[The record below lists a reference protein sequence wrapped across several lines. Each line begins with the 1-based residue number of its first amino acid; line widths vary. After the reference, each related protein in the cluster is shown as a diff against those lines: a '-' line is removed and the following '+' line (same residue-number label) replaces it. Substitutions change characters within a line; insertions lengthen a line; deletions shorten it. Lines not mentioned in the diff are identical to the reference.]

1 MMILILC
8 CNAAMDRTYQV
19 ANFQPGKF
27 HHTSDFQ
34 VVAGGKGVNVA
45 RALSI
50 LGHKS
55 TVTGFA
61 GGTVGRF
68 VVAKLRRLE
77 IKPAFV
83 KTAEESR
90 LVQNFIDPVAHTETR
105 VDELGPLVS
114 PRELRRLEQ
123 RWTKL
128 LAEEAQIAI
137 IAGSTPRG
145 SPDTLYRDLVAA
157 AKQAGVPVIVDAHD
171 ALLAQSIAAAPTIIT
186 PNLAELQALVGRQL
200 AVPQGV
206 QQGAGELIQQ
216 GIELVLTSL
225 GAVGAIA
232 VAPSGCWLVEAPQ
245 VEVVSSV
252 NGGDAMVAGLA
263 AATVEGLP
271 LTEQLKWAVAAG
283 TANASVFGAG
293 LLDRSS
299 VEDLLADTSLTPLD

>member
-1 MMILILC
+1 MILILC

-19 ANFQPGKF
+19 PNFRPGKF
-27 HHTSDFQ
+27 HHTSDFT

-45 RALSI
+45 RALSA
-50 LGHKS
+50 LGHRS

-68 VVAKLRRLE
+68 VVGKLRRLE
-77 IKPAFV
+77 IKPDFV
-83 KTAEESR
+83 EIAEESR

-128 LAEEAQIAI
+128 LTEAQIAI
-137 IAGSTPRG
+137 ISGSTPRG
-145 SPDTLYRDLVAA
+145 VPDTLYRDLATAA
-157 AKQAGVPVIVDAHD
+157 RQAGVPVIVDAHD
-171 ALLAQSIAAAPTIIT
+171 ALLAQSITAVPTIIT
-186 PNLAELQALVGRQL
+186 PNLAELQALAGRQL
-200 AVPQGV
+200 TVPQGV
-206 QQGAGELIQQ
+206 QQAAGELVQR

-232 VAPSGCWLVEAPQ
+232 VASSGCWLVEAPQ
-245 VEVVSSV
+245 VEAVSSV
-252 NGGDAMVAGLA
+252 GSGDAMVAGLV

-283 TANASVFGAG
+283 SANAAVFGAG
-293 LLDRSS
+293 LPDRSS
-299 VEDLLADTSLTPLD
+299 VEDLLADTTLTPLD

>member
-19 ANFQPGKF
+19 PNFRPGKF
-27 HHTSDFQ
+27 HHTSNFQ
-34 VVAGGKGVNVA
+34 VVAGGKGINVA
-45 RALSI
+45 RALSA
-50 LGHKS
+50 LGHRS

-61 GGTVGRF
+61 GGIVGRF
-68 VVAKLRRLE
+68 VVNKLRHLE
-77 IKPAFV
+77 IKPAF
-83 KTAEESR
+83 TEIAEESR

-128 LAEEAQIAI
+128 LAEAQIAI

-145 SPDTLYRDLVAA
+145 VPDTLYRDLLTA

-171 ALLAQSIAAAPTIIT
+171 ALLAQSTAAAPTIIT

-200 AVPQGV
+200 TVPQGV
-206 QQGAGELIQQ
+206 QQGADELIQQ

-225 GAVGAIA
+225 GGVGAIA
-232 VAPSGCWLVEAPQ
+232 VAPSDCWLIQAPQ

-252 NGGDAMVAGLA
+252 GSGDAMVAGLVA
-263 AATVEGLP
+263 AIVEGLP

-283 TANASVFGAG
+283 TANAAVFGAG
-293 LLDRSS
+293 LPDRSS
-299 VEDLLADTSLTPLD
+299 VENLLADTTLTPLD

>member
-1 MMILILC
+1 MILILC
-8 CNAAMDRTYQV
+8 CNAAMDRTYRL

-45 RALSI
+45 RALGI
-50 LGHKS
+50 LGHKP

-61 GGTVGRF
+61 GGMIGRF
-68 VVAKLRRLE
+68 VVNELRRLE

-83 KTAEESR
+83 EVAEESR

-128 LAEEAQIAI
+128 LAEAQIAI

-145 SPDTLYRDLVAA
+145 VPDTLYRDLVTA
-157 AKQAGVPVIVDAHD
+157 AKEAGVPVIVDAHD

-186 PNLAELQALVGRQL
+186 PNLAELQALLGRQL
-200 AVPQGV
+200 TVPQGV
-206 QQGAGELIQQ
+206 QQGAYRG
-216 GIELVLTSL
+216 
-225 GAVGAIA
+225 GAVRLLAGRGP
-232 VAPSGCWLVEAPQ
+232 PSG
-245 VEVVSSV
+245 SSQFC
-252 NGGDAMVAGLA
+252 G
-263 AATVEGLP
+263 
-271 LTEQLKWAVAAG
+271 Q
-283 TANASVFGAG
+283 
-293 LLDRSS
+293 R
-299 VEDLLADTSLTPLD
+299 

>member
-45 RALSI
+45 RALST

-68 VVAKLRRLE
+68 VVARLRRLE

-83 KTAEESR
+83 KIAEESR
-90 LVQNFIDPVAHTETR
+90 LVQNFIDPVAATETR

-128 LAEEAQIAI
+128 LTEAQIAI

-145 SPDTLYRDLVAA
+145 VPDTLYRDLVAA

-200 AVPQGV
+200 TVPQGV
-206 QQGAGELIQQ
+206 QQGAGELTQQ

-225 GAVGAIA
+225 GSIGAIA
-232 VAPSGCWLVEAPQ
+232 VASSGCWLVQAPE
-245 VEVVSSV
+245 VEVVSSA
-252 NGGDAMVAGLA
+252 GSGDAMAAGLV
-263 AATVEGLP
+263 AATVEGLS

-283 TANASVFGAG
+283 TANAAVFGAG
-293 LLDRSS
+293 LPDRSS
-299 VEDLLADTSLTPLD
+299 VEDMLADTSLTPLD

>member
-1 MMILILC
+1 MILILC
-8 CNAAMDRTYQV
+8 CNVAMDRTYRV
-19 ANFQPGKF
+19 ANFQPGNF

-45 RALSI
+45 RALGA

-61 GGTVGRF
+61 GGMVGRF

-83 KTAEESR
+83 EIAEESR
-90 LVQNFIDPVAHTETR
+90 LVQNFIDSVASTETR

-114 PRELRRLEQ
+114 PRELRRLER

-128 LAEEAQIAI
+128 LAEAQIAI

-145 SPDTLYRDLVAA
+145 VPDTLYRDLVTA

-171 ALLAQSIAAAPTIIT
+171 ALLAQSITAAPTIIT
-186 PNLAELQALVGRQL
+186 PNLTELQALVGRQL
-200 AVPQGV
+200 TVPQGV
-206 QQGAGELIQQ
+206 QQGAGELVQR

-225 GAVGAIA
+225 GGIGAIA
-232 VAPSGCWLVEAPQ
+232 VASSGCWLVEAPQ

-252 NGGDAMVAGLA
+252 GSGDAMVAGLV

-283 TANASVFGAG
+283 TANAAVFGAG
-293 LLDRSS
+293 LPDPSS
-299 VEDLLADTSLTPLD
+299 VEDLLADTTLTPLD

>member
-1 MMILILC
+1 MILILC
-8 CNAAMDRTYQV
+8 CNAAMDRTYRV
-19 ANFQPGKF
+19 PNFRPGKF

-61 GGTVGRF
+61 GGMVGRF
-68 VVAKLRRLE
+68 IVAELHRLK
-77 IKPAFV
+77 IRPAFV
-83 KTAEESR
+83 ETAEESR

-105 VDELGPLVS
+105 VDELGPLAS
-114 PRELRRLEQ
+114 PRELRRLER
-123 RWTKL
+123 RWKKL
-128 LAEEAQIAI
+128 LAEAQIAI

-145 SPDTLYRDLVAA
+145 SPDTLYRDLVTA

-186 PNLAELQALVGRQL
+186 PNLAELQALAGRQL
-200 AVPQGV
+200 TVPQGV

-225 GAVGAIA
+225 GNVGAIA
-232 VAPSGCWLVEAPQ
+232 VAPSGCWLVEAPEVQ
-245 VEVVSSV
+245 VVSSV
-252 NGGDAMVAGLA
+252 GSGDAMVAGLV

-283 TANASVFGAG
+283 TANAAVFGMG
-293 LLDRSS
+293 LPARSS
-299 VEDLLADTSLTPLD
+299 VEDLLADTALTPLD

>member
-8 CNAAMDRTYQV
+8 CNAAMDRTYRV
-19 ANFQPGKF
+19 ANFQPSKF

-45 RALSI
+45 RALST

-61 GGTVGRF
+61 GGMVGRF
-68 VVAKLRRLE
+68 VASELRRLE

-83 KTAEESR
+83 EIAEESR

-114 PRELRRLEQ
+114 PRELRRLER

-128 LAEEAQIAI
+128 LAEAQIAI
-137 IAGSTPRG
+137 ISGNTPRG
-145 SPDTLYRDLVAA
+145 VPDTLYRDLVTT

-171 ALLAQSIAAAPTIIT
+171 ALLAQSIAAGPTIIT
-186 PNLAELQALVGRQL
+186 PNLAELQILMGRQL
-200 AVPQGV
+200 TVPQGV
-206 QQGAGELIQQ
+206 QQAAGELIQQ

-225 GAVGAIA
+225 GSVGAIA
-232 VAPSGCWLVEAPQ
+232 VASSGSWLVEAPQ
-245 VEVVSSV
+245 VETVSSV
-252 NGGDAMVAGLA
+252 GSGDAMVAGLV

-283 TANASVFGAG
+283 SANAAVFGAG
-293 LLDRSS
+293 LPDRSS
-299 VEDLLADTSLTPLD
+299 VENLLTGTTLTVLD

>member
-8 CNAAMDRTYQV
+8 CNAAMDRTYRV
-19 ANFQPGKF
+19 PNFQPAKF
-27 HHTSDFQ
+27 HHTSDFT

-45 RALSI
+45 RALST
-50 LGHKS
+50 LDHKS

-61 GGTVGRF
+61 GGMVGRF
-68 VVAKLRRLE
+68 VVAELRRLE

-83 KTAEESR
+83 EIAEESR

-114 PRELRRLEQ
+114 PREFRRLEQ
-123 RWTKL
+123 RWAKL
-128 LAEEAQIAI
+128 LAEAQIAI

-145 SPDTLYRDLVAA
+145 IPDTLYRDLAA
-157 AKQAGVPVIVDAHD
+157 VAKQAGVPVIVDAHD

-200 AVPQGV
+200 TVPRGV
-206 QQGAGELIQQ
+206 QQAAGELLQQ

-225 GAVGAIA
+225 GGVGAIA
-232 VAPSGCWLVEAPQ
+232 VASSGCWLVEPPT

-252 NGGDAMVAGLA
+252 GSGDAMVAGLV

-283 TANASVFGAG
+283 TANAAVFGAG
-293 LLDRSS
+293 LPARSS
-299 VEDLLADTSLTPLD
+299 VENLLAGTTLTALD